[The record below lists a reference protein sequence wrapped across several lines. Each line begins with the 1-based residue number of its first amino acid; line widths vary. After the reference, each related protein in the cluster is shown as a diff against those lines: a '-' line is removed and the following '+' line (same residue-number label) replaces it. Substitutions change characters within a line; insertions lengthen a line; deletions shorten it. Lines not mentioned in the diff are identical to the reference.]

1 MTATS
6 KNIESIVKQW
16 TSFDL
21 KTIQVKYSSLY
32 LSFRVELIKQFSKQ
46 KKIKLYRVIY
56 IWPFG

>member
-6 KNIESIVKQW
+6 KNIELIVKQW

-21 KTIQVKYSSLY
+21 KTIQVKYSFLY

-46 KKIKLYRVIY
+46 KKIKLYCVIY